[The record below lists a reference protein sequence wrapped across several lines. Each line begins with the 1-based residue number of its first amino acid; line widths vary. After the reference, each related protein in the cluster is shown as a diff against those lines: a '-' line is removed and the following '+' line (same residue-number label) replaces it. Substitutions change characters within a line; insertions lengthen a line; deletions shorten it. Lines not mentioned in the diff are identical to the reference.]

1 MNESGTSS
9 PDCKYKYM
17 LENGAPPDIGRWADV
32 ADPIF
37 FFKFS
42 LKILVK
48 KILTMSDFC
57 QLIIDQPT
65 PIGRWDDRMLNKSAV
80 FQTELQY

>member
-9 PDCKYKYM
+9 PDCKYKYMYM

-37 FFKFS
+37 FQIQ
-42 LKILVK
+42 LKNSGEK
-48 KILTMSDFC
+48 KS
-57 QLIIDQPT
+57 
-65 PIGRWDDRMLNKSAV
+65 
-80 FQTELQY
+80 